1 MDRSGKPTWR
11 RWAIGTPI
19 SRQPAPIHVRFRS
32 QILAFRRNLKCEA
45 ELARQFGF
53 GSHRCLDVAR
63 KRRCRQPPNT
73 SAVEGTG
80 RVWGWNLTPFPSMA
94 PSAQTTPEMR
104 RRPAMTTVNFS
115 GFSCRLLDQGHETS
129 SVSAYL
135 GTISSPARYTEL
147 SPDRFKKVLAELTML
162 KASWPSSWQLP
173 LFLCR
178 AWTERSSTRCVVL
191 WACMPHEVPIS

>member
-1 MDRSGKPTWR
+1 MWHESGGVASLQTLPLLKVQVVFGDRTCP
-11 RWAIGTPI
+11 P
-19 SRQPAPIHVRFRS
+19 F
-32 QILAFRRNLKCEA
+32 
-45 ELARQFGF
+45 
-53 GSHRCLDVAR
+53 
-63 KRRCRQPPNT
+63 RRCRRLRKP
-73 SAVEGTG
+73 
-80 RVWGWNLTPFPSMA
+80 
-94 PSAQTTPEMR
+94 PEMR